1 MLYFF
6 FELAHIQGIASS
18 AALQRLCRAWGFG
31 VAVPALFTALYP
43 VQVGEA
49 AVIAVY
55 RACVL

>member
-1 MLYFF
+1 MRYLFVEF
-6 FELAHIQGIASS
+6 IHIYSIASNV
-18 AALQRLCRAWGFG
+18 ALQRLCKAWGVS